1 MGGKSSLFPPIKL
14 KRIFALACDECNWR
28 VQVLGDRLETLEA
41 DRMITVN
48 IPGWGNMEIENIVL
62 DLNGTIATDGKISSE
77 VKEKINSLSDK
88 AKIYILTADTQ
99 GTASSESSD
108 MGVELLKVSEK
119 DSTEVKLRVLESLD
133 PTKTVAVG
141 NGNNDH
147 LILKEA
153 ALGIAVLGEE
163 GMSVMAMQNADI
175 VVKNISE
182 ALDLFLKPKRLIAT
196 LRE

>member
-1 MGGKSSLFPPIKL
+1 
-14 KRIFALACDECNWR
+14 
-28 VQVLGDRLETLEA
+28 
-41 DRMITVN
+41 MISIS

-62 DLNGTIATDGKISSE
+62 DLNGTIATNGKISSE
-77 VKEKINSLSDK
+77 VKEKINFLSYK

-99 GTASSESSD
+99 GTAGEESSD
-108 MGVELLKVSEK
+108 MGVELLKVSQE
-119 DSTEVKLRVLESLD
+119 DSAEVKLRVLESLD

-153 ALGIAVLGEE
+153 ALGIAVLGDE
-163 GMSVMAMQNADI
+163 GLSVSAMKNSDI
-175 VVKNISE
+175 VVKNISD
-182 ALDLFLKPKRLIAT
+182 ALDLFLRPKRVIAT

>member
-1 MGGKSSLFPPIKL
+1 MI
-14 KRIFALACDECNWR
+14 RID
-28 VQVLGDRLETLEA
+28 
-41 DRMITVN
+41 

-88 AKIYILTADTQ
+88 VKIYILTADTQ
-99 GTASSESSD
+99 GTASEESSD
-108 MGVELLKVSEK
+108 MGVELLKVSGE
-119 DSTEVKLRVLESLD
+119 DSTEVKLKVVESLD
-133 PTKTVAVG
+133 PTRTVAIG

-153 ALGIAVLGEE
+153 ALGIAVLGDE
-163 GMSVMAMQNADI
+163 GISVSAMKNADVI
-175 VVKNISE
+175 VRNISD

>member
-1 MGGKSSLFPPIKL
+1 VAKVISIS
-14 KRIFALACDECNWR
+14 
-28 VQVLGDRLETLEA
+28 
-41 DRMITVN
+41 

-99 GTASSESSD
+99 GVASEESSD
-108 MGVELLKVSEK
+108 MNVALLKVSEK
-119 DSTEVKLRVLESLD
+119 DSAEVKLRVLESLD
-133 PTKTVAVG
+133 PTRTVAIG

-147 LILKEA
+147 LILKGA

-163 GMSVMAMQNADI
+163 GMSVLAMKDADI
-175 VVKNISE
+175 VVKDISN